1 LGGFGEDNA
10 KEDVGVAEPDDFCA
24 LEHEP
29 ERDDRDSRDEAG
41 VEGVVIDVDYT
52 EHIENDEEEQL
63 PDSAAVNFQVQAGPP
78 RLGKKKRKLEFT
90 DQKTVSR

>member
-1 LGGFGEDNA
+1 MGGFGEDNA

-29 ERDDRDSRDEAG
+29 ERDDRDEAK
-41 VEGVVIDVDYT
+41 VEGVDVDYT

-63 PDSAAVNFQVQAGPP
+63 PCRTSGELSSASRASCEEKTQAGIY
-78 RLGKKKRKLEFT
+78 RR
-90 DQKTVSR
+90 R